1 MRKVDLI
8 ITRHQALIEL
18 LIERGIATSE
28 TPVHT
33 GTVDIETVRGKHV
46 AGVLP
51 FELAAAAKSVTQ
63 IPLAITPDDR
73 GKELPIER
81 LREIAGETKCFL
93 VSCVHAKA
101 ADLESSVFT
110 EQDGTTCFELTP
122 AELLQ
127 ALAGRVI
134 SFRNPEMAAGFGIAV
149 FIVAQLGAN
158 VGGIETLRE
167 RADFYAECADS
178 QGFSQRISERLQNVI
193 NTIGIGML
201 KAEMM
206 TDSEAE
212 AAE

>member
-93 VSCVHAKA
+93 VS
-101 ADLESSVFT
+101 DLESSVFT

-158 VGGIETLRE
+158 VGRIETLRE

-178 QGFSQRISERLQNVI
+178 QGFSQRISERLQTVI

>member
-1 MRKVDLI
+1 MDIRAAWPILEKSMRKVDLI

-81 LREIAGETKCFL
+81 LRKSPAKPNASWFQISSLLFSRNKMAQ
-93 VSCVHAKA
+93 HA
-101 ADLESSVFT
+101 LS
-110 EQDGTTCFELTP
+110 
-122 AELLQ
+122 
-127 ALAGRVI
+127 
-134 SFRNPEMAAGFGIAV
+134 
-149 FIVAQLGAN
+149 
-158 VGGIETLRE
+158 
-167 RADFYAECADS
+167 
-178 QGFSQRISERLQNVI
+178 
-193 NTIGIGML
+193 
-201 KAEMM
+201 
-206 TDSEAE
+206 
-212 AAE
+212 